1 MKTRLC
7 LLLFAISSWLAA
19 QSVHLTV
26 PAVDASGAAVP
37 IGMAYFTWQ
46 PFASTN
52 GTWVPASQLTKPITN
67 GTIDVTLF
75 ASDNAGYVYTVLIM
89 NGSKSSSFHW
99 KVPAAGASSMAQLN
113 QAVSAPALN

>member
-37 IGMAYFTWQ
+37 IGVAYFTWQ
-46 PFASTN
+46 PFTSTN
-52 GTWVPASQLTKPITN
+52 GALVPGSQLTVPITN
-67 GTIDVTLF
+67 GSISVKLF

-89 NGSKSSSFHW
+89 NGSKSSTFHW
-99 KVPAAGASSMAQLN
+99 KVPAAGATTMA
-113 QAVSAPALN
+113 